1 MRSKKGKKNFKI
13 PLVISIVLYTG
24 REVWNIADEIERIQ
38 EKLEGYE
45 EPFGKYTLIDINQDS
60 DEKLLYEKTLRHSSE
75 EITKYEK
82 IADQFEFRKSVI
94 EEALKEA
101 NIKLED
107 LDAIVGRGGLLR
119 PIQGGTY
126 KVSEVMVEDL
136 KVGILGQHASNLGG
150 IIAKEMA
157 DEVSIPSF
165 IVDPVVVDE
174 MEDVARISGVPEI
187 PRVSIFHA
195 LNQKAIGRRAAQ
207 DMNKK
212 YEDCNFLIVHMGG
225 GVTVGAHRKGK
236 VIDNTNGLDGE
247 GPFSPERS
255 GGLPVGGLMRLC
267 YGDELSKSELGKRIK
282 GNGGVVAYLGT
293 NDIRDVE
300 DMISKGDEKANLI
313 YEAMVYQICKEIGAY
328 ATVLK
333 GDVDA
338 IILTGGIAYSKK
350 IREEIESR
358 VKFIAPV
365 ISYPGEDEM
374 IALAQGGLRVL
385 NGEEK
390 ALDYE
395 KEALAY

>member
-1 MRSKKGKKNFKI
+1 MEKYRILTINPGSTSTKI
-13 PLVISIVLYTG
+13 AVF
-24 REVWNIADEIERIQ
+24 EN
-38 EKLEGYE
+38 E
-45 EPFGKYTLIDINQDS
+45 ELI
-60 DEKLLYEKTLRHSSE
+60 YEKTLRHSSE
-75 EITKYEK
+75 EIGKYEK
-82 IADQFEFRKSVI
+82 ISDQFQFRKGVI

-101 NIKLED
+101 NLKVQD
-107 LDAIVGRGGLLR
+107 LSAIVGRGGLLK
-119 PIQGGTY
+119 PIVGGTY
-126 KVSEVMVEDL
+126 KVSDSMVEDL
-136 KVGILGQHASNLGG
+136 KIGVLGQHASNLGG
-150 IIAKEMA
+150 IIARQMA

-174 MEDVARISGVPEI
+174 MDDVARISGVPEI
-187 PRVSIFHA
+187 PRISIFHA
-195 LNQKAIGRRAAQ
+195 LNQKAIGRRAAK

-225 GVTVGAHRKGK
+225 GVTVGAHKKGK

-267 YGDELSKSELGKRIK
+267 YGNDLTKEEIGKRIK

-293 NDIRDVE
+293 NDIREVE
-300 DMISKGDEKANLI
+300 EMINNGDKKAELI
-313 YEAMVYQICKEIGAY
+313 YDAMVYQICKEIGAY

-338 IILTGGIAYSKK
+338 IILTGGIAYSSS
-350 IREEIESR
+350 IREKIEDK

-365 ISYPGEDEM
+365 KAYPGEDEM

-385 NGEEK
+385 RGEE
-390 ALDYE
+390 
-395 KEALAY
+395 EALVY

>member
-1 MRSKKGKKNFKI
+1 MGEYKI
-13 PLVISIVLYTG
+13 L
-24 REVWNIADEIERIQ
+24 A
-38 EKLEGYE
+38 
-45 EPFGKYTLIDINQDS
+45 INPGSTSTKVAVFENED
-60 DEKLLYEKTLRHSSE
+60 LLYEKTLRHSFE
-75 EITKYEK
+75 EIGQYEK
-82 IADQFEFRKSVI
+82 IADQFEFRKNVI
-94 EEALKEA
+94 KDALKEA
-101 NIKLED
+101 NLNVEN
-107 LDAIVGRGGLLR
+107 LDAIVGRGGLLK

-136 KVGILGQHASNLGG
+136 KVGILGEHASNLGG
-150 IIAKEMA
+150 IIAKDMA

-174 MEDVARISGVPEI
+174 MEDVARISGMPEI

-195 LNQKAIGRRAAQ
+195 LNQKAIGRRAAK

-212 YEDCNFLIVHMGG
+212 YEDCNLLIVHMGG
-225 GVTVGAHRKGK
+225 GVTVGAHKKGK

-255 GGLPVGGLMRLC
+255 GGLPVGGLMKLC
-267 YGDELSKSELGKRIK
+267 YDNQLSKAEIGKRIK

-293 NDIRDVE
+293 NDMREVE
-300 DMISKGDEKANLI
+300 NMISKGDENAILI
-313 YEAMVYQICKEIGAY
+313 YNAMVYQICKEIGAY

-333 GDVDA
+333 GEVDA
-338 IILTGGIAYSKK
+338 IILTGGIAYSQT
-350 IREEIESR
+350 IREKIEDR

-365 ISYPGEDEM
+365 KAYPGEDEM

-385 NGEEK
+385 NGEEE

-395 KEALAY
+395 KEVLAY